1 MNRIKEIRKQKGFTL
16 EKLSEKLNLAPS
28 TISQYETNKRQ
39 ASYETLEAISKFFGV
54 SIDYLLGV
62 SSQIDIDVDTH
73 TKITKLNTVKIPVV
87 GEIRAGL
94 PTFADENIL
103 DYEEVT
109 AEMLNDGEL
118 FGLKVK
124 GDSMLPRILDG
135 DVVIVRKQSTANSGD
150 ICVVLVNGDSATLKK
165 VKFVENGIML
175 IPSNQC
181 YETMFYSKQD
191 ILNLPVQIIGK
202 VIELR
207 GKF

>member
-1 MNRIKEIRKQKGFTL
+1 MNRIKEIRKRKGITL
-16 EKLSEKLNLAPS
+16 EKLADKLNLAPS
-28 TISQYETNKRQ
+28 TISQYETAKRQ
-39 ASYETLEAISKFFGV
+39 ASYETLVAIAKFFDV

-62 SSQIDIDVDTH
+62 SPQIQLNANKS
-73 TKITKLNTVKIPVV
+73 TKTTKLNTVKIPVV

-94 PTFADENIL
+94 PTLADENII
-103 DYEEVT
+103 DYEDVT
-109 AEMLNDGEL
+109 EEMLKNGEL

-124 GDSMLPRILDG
+124 GDSMSPRIIDG
-135 DVVIVRKQSTANSGD
+135 DVVIVRKQNNANNGD
-150 ICVVLVNGDSATLKK
+150 ICVVLVNGDNATLKK

-175 IPSNQC
+175 IPSNQY

-191 ILNLPVQIIGK
+191 ILELPVQIIGK